1 MPGGVSSPVR
11 AFRAVGG
18 DPLFIERGEGAY
30 LVDVDGNRYLD
41 YVLSWGPLILGHAHP
56 RVVAALEEAVR
67 RGTSYGAP
75 SPLELELA
83 RLIRDAMPSVELVRF
98 VSSGTEATMSAL
110 RVARAFTERSKIVK
124 FTGCYHGH
132 ADLLLVQAGS
142 GVATLGLPD
151 SPGVTPGAVADTLTA
166 PYNDLRGG
174 RATVL
179 RARGRRSPRSSS
191 SRSPGTWASSLPLTG
206 FLQGLRALTEAEGAL
221 LVFDEVMTGFRV
233 HPGGAQALYGIT
245 PDLTTLGKV
254 IGGGLPVGAYGGRRE
269 IMELVAP
276 AGPVYQAGTLS
287 GNPLAMTAG
296 IETLRALAEPG
307 VWESIVRSGERLSA
321 GLGDAA
327 TEAGIAAQP
336 THVGTMLGLFF
347 AEAPIRSWED
357 AKLADTGA
365 LRRVPPRDAGA
376 RRLPGAL
383 AVRGVV
389 PLDRARRRRD
399 RHDGRRGTR
408 VIRLARLTSTLRAG
422 EGAPRHALLPAGG
435 RRRRAAAAEAR
446 AVPARARHRD
456 PRARPRRPEVGAPGS
471 RSARPD
477 AGVGAPRPLRRAE
490 GEEADRGARRGGG
503 ARAARSCR
511 RRSPPAACS
520 CPTRA

>member
-1 MPGGVSSPVR
+1 MTRETSERLFAEALELMPGGVSSPVR

-30 LVDVDGNRYLD
+30 LIDVDGNRYLD

-83 RLIRDAMPSVELVRF
+83 RLIRDSMPSIELVRF

-166 PYNDLRGG
+166 PYNDLEAVERLFADHAGEIAAVIVEPVAG
-174 RATVL
+174 NMGLVAPAER
-179 RARGRRSPRSSS
+179 
-191 SRSPGTWASSLPLTG
+191 
-206 FLQGLRALTEAEGAL
+206 FLQGLRALTEADGAL

-233 HPGGAQALYGIT
+233 HPGGAQALYETT

-276 AGPVYQAGTLS
+276 SGPVYQAGTLS

-296 IETLRALAEPG
+296 IETLRAIAEPG
-307 VWESIVRSGERLSA
+307 VWEKIVRAGERLGG
-321 GLGDAA
+321 GLGEAA
-327 TEAGIAAQP
+327 TATGVAAQP
-336 THVGTMLGLFF
+336 TQVGTMLGLFF
-347 AEAPIRSWED
+347 AESPIRSWED
-357 AKLADTGA
+357 AKLADTERFAAFHGA
-365 LRRVPPRDAGA
+365 MLD
-376 RRLPGAL
+376 
-383 AVRGVV
+383 RGVY
-389 PLDRARRRRD
+389 
-399 RHDGRRGTR
+399 
-408 VIRLARLTSTLRAG
+408 LAPSQFEAWFLSTAHG
-422 EGAPRHALLPAGG
+422 DVEI
-435 RRRRAAAAEAR
+435 
-446 AVPARARHRD
+446 
-456 PRARPRRPEVGAPGS
+456 
-471 RSARPD
+471 D
-477 AGVGAPRPLRRAE
+477 ATI
-490 GEEADRGARRGGG
+490 
-503 ARAARSCR
+503 RAAREAFASLDR
-511 RRSPPAACS
+511 GSQASA
-520 CPTRA
+520 